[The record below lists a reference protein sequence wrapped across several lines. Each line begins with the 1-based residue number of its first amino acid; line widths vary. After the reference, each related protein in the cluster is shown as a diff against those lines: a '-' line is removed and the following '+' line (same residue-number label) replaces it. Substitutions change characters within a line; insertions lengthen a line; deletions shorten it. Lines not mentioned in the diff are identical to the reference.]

1 MPFYAVA
8 NGKNIGVFLNWDDC
22 NNSVKGYK
30 NAVYKKFDN
39 REDAEEFIRAN
50 QQISVAVEKEDD
62 FIADYYVYTD
72 GACSNNGKPNA
83 EAGFGIYFG
92 EDDTRNVSQR
102 LDGAQTNNAAELS
115 AIIEAYCIIENDI
128 VDGKKVAIV
137 TDSEYAMK
145 CVSTYGEKCCNE
157 GWSKDIPNKELVKLA
172 YELYKDQPNIKFIH
186 IKAHTANTDVH
197 SIGNDNADRLA
208 NMAIGL
214 ESCPYN
220 NEPIK
225 TANSDRVEQM
235 KKVQAEG
242 LALFTRKNIDYG
254 DAFAKYGVIGVLMR
268 IEDKIQRSMSIT
280 KNGVNLINDEG
291 IRDTLIDLHNY
302 AAMAL
307 MLLDEE
313 GTNGTYGTPLPL
325 P

>member
-8 NGKNIGVFLNWDDC
+8 NGRDIGIFLTWDDC

-30 NAVYKKFDN
+30 NASYKKFDK
-39 REDAEEFIRAN
+39 REQAEEFIRAS
-50 QQISVAVEKEDD
+50 QQNSFIDD

-72 GACSNNGKPNA
+72 GACSNNGKANA
-83 EAGFGIYFG
+83 EAGIGIFFG
-92 EDDTRNVSQR
+92 EEDPRNVSQKI
-102 LDGAQTNNAAELS
+102 DGKQTNNAAELT
-115 AIIEAYCIIENDI
+115 AIIETYSIIEDDI
-128 VDGKKVAIV
+128 ADGKKVAIV

-145 CVSTYGEKCCNE
+145 CVSSYGEKCFNE
-157 GWSKDIPNKELVKLA
+157 GWVSDIPNKELVKLA
-172 YELYKDQPNIKFIH
+172 YEMYKDKSTIKFIH
-186 IKAHTANTDVH
+186 IKAHTTNSDIH
-197 SIGNDNADRLA
+197 SIGNANADYLA

-214 ESCPYN
+214 ECCPYN
-220 NEPIK
+220 NNESITK
-225 TANSDRVEQM
+225 ANADRLEQM

-307 MLLDEE
+307 MLLDEDV
-313 GTNGTYGTPLPL
+313 TV
-325 P
+325 